1 MQMSYDLELDLV
13 DLENIGSLLL
23 YSIDQDVYDLIIS
36 TDRLEF
42 IGKKSEGI
50 AISDEYFDQ
59 SMYIGTACYRLAM
72 YIFCCF
78 HCIGR
83 RAYPSGL

>member
-13 DLENIGSLLL
+13 ALENIGSLLL

-50 AISDEYFDQ
+50 AI
-59 SMYIGTACYRLAM
+59 
-72 YIFCCF
+72 
-78 HCIGR
+78 
-83 RAYPSGL
+83 